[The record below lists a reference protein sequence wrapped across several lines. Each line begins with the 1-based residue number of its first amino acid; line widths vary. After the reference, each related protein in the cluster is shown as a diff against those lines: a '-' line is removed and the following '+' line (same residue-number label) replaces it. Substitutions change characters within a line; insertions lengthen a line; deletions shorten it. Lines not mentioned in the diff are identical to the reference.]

1 MINPRFSLIA
11 VLFSVLAAVSLPAQN
26 RPNAEFQALQSH
38 FSKVAVARYDTM
50 FAGIKT
56 VGQWEGRKKQ
66 YRQELLKML
75 FHERQWSSAPPP
87 VRITNTVEH
96 RDFTMQCLVVET
108 DPQLYA
114 TCNLYLPI
122 KGKKPYPVI
131 LYQCGHANKRR
142 YKQHGAWFASNG
154 IAVLMMD
161 NIEMGE
167 MEFTHHGLYSHAW
180 WHWYSRGFSPLAVE
194 LLNAK
199 RVVDYLVS
207 RPDLSSDRIGA
218 TGISGGGMTTFFLAA
233 IDERIAAAAPVSG
246 ELSTKGWIEQQ
257 LSRAHCDCQFPV
269 NSYGLYYSQIGAI
282 AAPMPQLMCNS
293 DADRGFPMDAFGEL
307 YDKMGEI
314 YSLYGA
320 DAALDTAI
328 APGGHSD
335 SEPIRLP
342 VYEFFLKQFLG
353 IDTTITTEGVIDTLT
368 SDKLTCWL
376 EGFPLRE
383 KLTRIDEELIPA
395 WELSFPPGKTE
406 QDANERKA
414 DLVECLLRE
423 SFRYFPEQALP
434 LKSIVEDETQL
445 LGRRVSGVSF
455 ASFDGLRVRGKM
467 SLPKE
472 TESGGKI
479 PAVLLLDHR
488 RGIPVWGNEQL
499 LEANQWG
506 ECAVLVASTLDRG
519 NRVLEGN
526 LRSYNDDDPL
536 HHMKRQAMVAGTTL
550 DAMAVF
556 EVLRCIEF
564 LRSRPEID
572 PERIT
577 VLGKGE
583 VGINGL
589 YAALLDGKVER
600 VVLGSPTASH
610 RDAPIYLN
618 VLRYTDIPEVIGLL
632 GEKVRMYGEI
642 PPVVRMAAE
651 RSGAKIEK
659 FLDDCLP

>member
-1 MINPRFSLIA
+1 MRISRLI
-11 VLFSVLAAVSLPAQN
+11 LTTVLAAVFSVAYLPAQN
-26 RPNAEFQALQSH
+26 RPNEELQALQSH
-38 FSKVAVARYDTM
+38 FEKVAVARFDTM
-50 FAGIKT
+50 FTGIET
-56 VGQWEGRKKQ
+56 VQQWEVRKEQ
-66 YRQELLKML
+66 YRAQLLKML
-75 FHERQWSSAPPP
+75 FHDRQMSNAVPA

-96 RDFTMQCLVVET
+96 KDYTMECLIVET
-108 DPQLYA
+108 DPDLYA
-114 TCNLYLPI
+114 TCNLYLPR

-131 LYQCGHANKRR
+131 LYQCGHSNKRR
-142 YKQHGAWFASNG
+142 YKQHGSWFASNG

-180 WHWYSRGFSPLAVE
+180 WDWYSRGFSPLAVE
-194 LLNAK
+194 LLNAR

-207 RPDLSSDRIGA
+207 REDLDSSRIGA
-218 TGISGGGMTTFFLAA
+218 TGISGGGMTTFFLTA
-233 IDERIAAAAPVSG
+233 IDKRIAAAAPVSG

-257 LSRAHCDCQFPV
+257 LSRSHCDCQFPV
-269 NSYGLYYSQIGAI
+269 NSYGLYYSQVGAI

-314 YSLYGA
+314 YSLY
-320 DAALDTAI
+320 DASSALDTAI

-335 SEPIRLP
+335 SEQIRLP
-342 VYEFFLKQFLG
+342 VYEFFLKQFLDK
-353 IDTTITTEGVIDTLT
+353 DTTITTEGVIDTLT

-376 EGFPLRE
+376 DGFPLRE
-383 KLTRIDEELIPA
+383 KLSRIDQALIPLWEFSAGKLEQDVKERKSELI
-395 WELSFPPGKTE
+395 K
-406 QDANERKA
+406 
-414 DLVECLLRE
+414 LLRRE

-434 LKSIVEDETQL
+434 LAASLGTEKKL
-445 LGRRVSGVSF
+445 LGRKVRSVSF
-455 ASFDGLRVRGKM
+455 NSFDGLRVRGTY

-472 TESGGKI
+472 AQPGAKI

-506 ECAVLVASTLDRG
+506 ERAVLVASTLDRG

-526 LRSYNDDDPL
+526 LRSYIDDDPL

-550 DAMAVF
+550 DAMAVY

-572 PERIT
+572 PQRIT
-577 VLGKGE
+577 VLGKGA

-589 YAALLDGKVER
+589 YAALLDNNVER
-600 VVLGSPTASH
+600 VVLESPTASH

-632 GEKVRMYGEI
+632 GGKVRLYGEI
-642 PPVVRMAAE
+642 PVTVRMAAE
-651 RSGAKIEK
+651 KSGVIVEN
-659 FLDDCLP
+659 FLEDCLP

>member
-1 MINPRFSLIA
+1 MRISSFVLIA
-11 VLFSVLAAVSLPAQN
+11 VLPAVFTLSDLTAQN
-26 RPNAEFQALQSH
+26 RPNEEFQALQSH
-38 FSKVAVARYDTM
+38 FAKVAAARFDTM

-56 VGQWEGRKKQ
+56 VEEWEVRRGE
-66 YRQELLKML
+66 YRSQLLKML
-75 FHERQWSSAPPP
+75 FHDRRFSNTPPP
-87 VRITNTVEH
+87 VRITKTVEH
-96 RDFTMQCLVVET
+96 KNYTMECLVVET
-108 DPQLYA
+108 DSNLYA
-114 TCNLYLPI
+114 TCNLYLPR
-122 KGKKPYPVI
+122 KGEKPYPVI

-142 YKQHGAWFASNG
+142 YKHHGSWFASNG

-199 RVVDYLVS
+199 RVVDYLVTRGELDS
-207 RPDLSSDRIGA
+207 RRIGA
-218 TGISGGGMTTFFLAA
+218 TGISGGGMTTFFLPA
-233 IDERIAAAAPVSG
+233 IDGRIAAAAPVSG

-314 YSLYGA
+314 YSLY
-320 DAALDTAI
+320 DAGEVLDTAI
-328 APGGHSD
+328 APGGHAD

-342 VYEFFLKQFLG
+342 VFEFFLKQFLG
-353 IDTTITTEGVIDTLT
+353 IDTTLTTEGVIDSLT

-376 EGFPLRE
+376 DGFPLRE
-383 KLTRIDEELIPA
+383 KLSRIDEALIPA
-395 WELSFPPGKTE
+395 WEFSPDKLNCNSRE
-406 QDANERKA
+406 RRNELIKWLR
-414 DLVECLLRE
+414 RE
-423 SFRYFPEQALP
+423 SFRYFPQQNPP
-434 LKSIVEDETQL
+434 LASFLDSEREL
-445 LGRRVSGVSF
+445 LGRQVRDVSF
-455 ASFDGLRVRGKM
+455 NSFDGLRVRGTY
-467 SLPKE
+467 SLPQNINP
-472 TESGGKI
+472 GKKL
-479 PAVLLLDHR
+479 PAVLLLDYR

-506 ECAVLVASTLDRG
+506 ERAVLVASTLDRG

-526 LRSYNDDDPL
+526 LRSYSDDDPL

-550 DAMAVF
+550 DAMVVY

-572 PERIT
+572 PEMIT
-577 VLGKGE
+577 VLGKGA

-600 VVLGSPTASH
+600 VVLESPTASH
-610 RDAPIYLN
+610 RNAPVYLN
-618 VLRYTDIPEVIGLL
+618 VLRYTDIPEVVGLL
-632 GEKVRMYGEI
+632 GEKVSLLGEI
-642 PPVVRMAAE
+642 PLAVRLTAE
-651 RSGAKIEK
+651 KSGAKIER
-659 FLDDCLP
+659 FLEDCLP

>member
-1 MINPRFSLIA
+1 MRISRLILTTVVA
-11 VLFSVLAAVSLPAQN
+11 TVFSVAYLTAQN
-26 RPNAEFQALQSH
+26 RPNEELQALQSH
-38 FSKVAVARYDTM
+38 FEKVAAARFDTM
-50 FAGIKT
+50 FTGIET
-56 VGQWEGRKKQ
+56 VQQWEERKEE
-66 YRQELLKML
+66 YRAQLLKML
-75 FHERQWSSAPPP
+75 FHDRQMSNAVPA

-96 RDFTMQCLVVET
+96 KDYTMQCLVVET
-108 DPQLYA
+108 DPDLYA
-114 TCNLYLPI
+114 TCNLYLPK

-142 YKQHGAWFASNG
+142 YKQHGSWFASNG

-180 WHWYSRGFSPLAVE
+180 WDWYSRGFSPLAVE
-194 LLNAK
+194 LLNAR

-207 RPDLSSDRIGA
+207 REDLDSSRIGA
-218 TGISGGGMTTFFLAA
+218 TGISGGGMTTFFLSA
-233 IDERIAAAAPVSG
+233 IDKRIAAAAPVSG

-257 LSRAHCDCQFPV
+257 LSRSHCDCQFPV
-269 NSYGLYYSQIGAI
+269 NSYGLYYSQVGAI

-314 YSLYGA
+314 YSLY
-320 DAALDTAI
+320 DASSALDTAI

-335 SEPIRLP
+335 SEQIRLP
-342 VYEFFLKQFLG
+342 VYEFFLKQFLDK
-353 IDTTITTEGVIDTLT
+353 DTTITTEGVIDTLT

-376 EGFPLRE
+376 DGFPLRE
-383 KLTRIDEELIPA
+383 KLSRIDQALIPL
-395 WELSFPPGKTE
+395 WEFSADNLASNPGQRRSELAT
-406 QDANERKA
+406 
-414 DLVECLLRE
+414 LLRRE

-434 LKSIVEDETQL
+434 LAASLDTEKEL
-445 LGRRVSGVSF
+445 LGRKVRSVSF
-455 ASFDGLRVRGKM
+455 NSFDGLRVRGTY

-472 TESGGKI
+472 TPSGAKI

-506 ECAVLVASTLDRG
+506 ERAVLVASTLDRG
-519 NRVLEGN
+519 NRALEGN
-526 LRSYNDDDPL
+526 LRSYIDDDPL

-550 DAMAVF
+550 DAMAVY

-572 PERIT
+572 PRRIT
-577 VLGKGE
+577 VLGKGA

-589 YAALLDGKVER
+589 YAALLDNNVER
-600 VVLGSPTASH
+600 VVLESPTASH

-632 GEKVRMYGEI
+632 GGKVRLYGEI
-642 PPVVRMAAE
+642 PVTVRMAAE
-651 RSGAKIEK
+651 KSGVIVEN
-659 FLDDCLP
+659 FLEDCLP

>member
-1 MINPRFSLIA
+1 MIISRFSLIA
-11 VLFSVLAAVSLPAQN
+11 AVLSMLAAVSLLAQN
-26 RPNAEFQALQSH
+26 RPNAEFQALQNH
-38 FSKVAVARYDTM
+38 FAKVAAARFDTM
-50 FAGIKT
+50 FDGIKT
-56 VGQWEGRKKQ
+56 VEQWEGCKKQ
-66 YRQELLKML
+66 YRQELQKML

-96 RDFTMQCLVVET
+96 SDYTMECLVVET
-108 DPQLYA
+108 APELYA
-114 TCNLYLPI
+114 TCNLYLP
-122 KGKKPYPVI
+122 GRGEKPYPVI

-207 RPDLSSDRIGA
+207 RPDLDSGRIGA
-218 TGISGGGMTTFFLAA
+218 TGISGGGMTTFFLTA

-282 AAPMPQLMCNS
+282 AAPRPFLMCNS

-314 YSLYGA
+314 YSLYGVA
-320 DAALDTAI
+320 AALDTAI
-328 APGGHSD
+328 APGGHAD

-376 EGFPLRE
+376 DGFPLRE
-383 KLTRIDEELIPA
+383 KLTRIDEALIPA
-395 WELSFPPGKTE
+395 WEFSPGKL
-406 QDANERKA
+406 NSNVKERKEE
-414 DLVECLLRE
+414 LIKLLKRE
-423 SFRYFPEQALP
+423 PFHYFPGQDSP
-434 LKSIVEDETQL
+434 LDPILDKETEL
-445 LGRRVSGVSF
+445 LGRRVCGVSF
-455 ASFDGLRVRGKM
+455 SSFDGLRVRGTF
-467 SLPKE
+467 SLPKDARP
-472 TESGGKI
+472 GAKI

-488 RGIPVWGNEQL
+488 RGIPVWGNEQP
-499 LEANQWG
+499 LEAKRWG
-506 ECAVLVASTLDRG
+506 ARAVLVASTLDRG
-519 NRVLEGN
+519 SRVLEGN
-526 LRSYNDDDPL
+526 LRSYKDDDPL
-536 HHMKRQAMVAGTTL
+536 HHMKRQAMVAGTSL
-550 DAMAVF
+550 DAMAVY

-564 LRSRPEID
+564 LRSRPEVD

-589 YAALLDGKVER
+589 YASLLDGEVER
-600 VVLGSPTASH
+600 VILESPTASH
-610 RDAPIYLN
+610 RESPIYLN

-632 GEKVRMYGEI
+632 GDKVRLYGEI

-651 RSGAKIEK
+651 LSGAKIEI

>member
-1 MINPRFSLIA
+1 MIISRFPLIA
-11 VLFSVLAAVSLPAQN
+11 ALLSMLAAVSLPAQN
-26 RPNAEFQALQSH
+26 RPNAEFQALQNH
-38 FSKVAVARYDTM
+38 FANVAAARFDTM
-50 FAGIKT
+50 FSGIET
-56 VGQWEGRKKQ
+56 VEQWETRRKQ
-66 YRQELLKML
+66 YRLQLQKML
-75 FHERQWSSAPPP
+75 FHERQWSDVPPP

-108 DPQLYA
+108 DPDLYA
-114 TCNLYLPI
+114 TCNLYLPSR
-122 KGKKPYPVI
+122 GRKPYPVI

-207 RPDLSSDRIGA
+207 RPDLDSDRIGA

-233 IDERIAAAAPVSG
+233 IDQRIAAAAPVSG

-282 AAPMPQLMCNS
+282 AAPRPFLMCNS
-293 DADRGFPMDAFGEL
+293 DTDRGFPMDAFGEL
-307 YDKMGEI
+307 YDKMGEV

-320 DAALDTAI
+320 AAALDTAI
-328 APGGHSD
+328 APGGHAD

-353 IDTTITTEGVIDTLT
+353 IDTTLTTEGVIDTLT

-376 EGFPLRE
+376 DGFPLRE

-395 WELSFPPGKTE
+395 WELSSSPGKLE
-406 QDANERKA
+406 QDAKERKGE
-414 DLVECLLRE
+414 LIEWLRRE
-423 SFRYFPEQALP
+423 PFRYFPERNLP
-434 LKSIVEDETQL
+434 LDTLMGKEVTI
-445 LGRRVSGVSF
+445 LGRRVRAVGF
-455 ASFDGLRVRGKM
+455 TSFDGLRVRGIL

-472 TESGGKI
+472 ASTSDRKM

-488 RGIPVWGNEQL
+488 RGIPVWGNEQP
-499 LEANQWG
+499 LEACQWG
-506 ECAVLVASTLDRG
+506 ARAVLVASTLDRG
-519 NRVLEGN
+519 SRALQGN
-526 LRSYNDDDPL
+526 LRSYSDDDPL

-564 LRSRPEID
+564 LRSCPEVD
-572 PERIT
+572 PE
-577 VLGKGE
+577 
-583 VGINGL
+583 
-589 YAALLDGKVER
+589 
-600 VVLGSPTASH
+600 
-610 RDAPIYLN
+610 
-618 VLRYTDIPEVIGLL
+618 
-632 GEKVRMYGEI
+632 
-642 PPVVRMAAE
+642 
-651 RSGAKIEK
+651 
-659 FLDDCLP
+659 